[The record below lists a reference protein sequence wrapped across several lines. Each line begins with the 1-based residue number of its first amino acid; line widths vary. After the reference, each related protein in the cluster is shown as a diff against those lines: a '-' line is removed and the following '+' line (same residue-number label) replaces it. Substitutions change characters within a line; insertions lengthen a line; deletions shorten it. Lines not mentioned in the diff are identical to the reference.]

1 MQKLSIIPRTGGA
14 LGFTYIPPNTEDRA
28 LMFDSEIRGQ
38 LAMLMGGRAAE
49 QLTCASVSTGKF
61 ASALLSH
68 PVCFVVV
75 YVHQKF
81 MGFCCQL
88 LDVIAMQMLFQRK
101 SSDVLGQVDLLCAA
115 GAVDDIRRATDIAL
129 RSVSEFGLSAAV
141 GPLNV
146 GVLAAGGSDD
156 GAWLMRDNGTM
167 AQLVEAEVGGCGRI
181 TLSLSARLQQ
191 TVGLCYFVL
200 LCPFP
205 GVWQGTLSER

>member
-1 MQKLSIIPRTGGA
+1 MQCGKGRHVAAGLNVPQLMYLCLLCHVQVGHALVSTAVAKLLPGSASVQKLSIIPRTGGA

-49 QLTCASVSTGKF
+49 QLTCSSVST
-61 ASALLSH
+61 
-68 PVCFVVV
+68 
-75 YVHQKF
+75 
-81 MGFCCQL
+81 
-88 LDVIAMQMLFQRK
+88 
-101 SSDVLGQVDLLCAA
+101 

-167 AQLVEAEVGGCGRI
+167 AQLVEAEV
-181 TLSLSARLQQ
+181 S
-191 TVGLCYFVL
+191 
-200 LCPFP
+200 
-205 GVWQGTLSER
+205 